1 MTGSVETELLLLAAG
16 TIRLSV
22 PLLLAALAGI
32 FAERSGVADLGLE
45 GKMLAGAFA
54 AAAVA
59 AETGHAVP
67 GLVAA
72 MAAGIALSLV
82 HFYATVAK
90 PGDQVVSGMAIN
102 LIAAGLVPTAAYA
115 LFDLGGQTPPLS
127 GDARLTG
134 VTLPLADGNATGI
147 VARAYAT
154 VASGH
159 SVLAYTALLLVP
171 LSTAVI
177 YRTGWGLRLRAAG
190 ENPEALAAA
199 GRNVVRLR
207 LEALIVNG
215 ALCGLAGAYLSLAA
229 NAGYTRNM
237 TAGKGYLAIAAL
249 ILGGWKPWP
258 TLGACL
264 IFAAADA
271 VQGRL
276 QGAHLP
282 FLGTIPAVWVS
293 ALPYV
298 ATVVVLAFTGRG
310 VAMPRALGLPF
321 ARSGRS
327 AR

>member
-1 MTGSVETELLLLAAG
+1 MSGTAETELFILLAS

-32 FAERSGVADLGLE
+32 FAERSGVADIGLE

-54 AAAVA
+54 AGALAAVS
-59 AETGHAVP
+59 GHAAV
-67 GLVAA
+67 GLLGGVLAGMFLSWVHYQASVAR
-72 MAAGIALSLV
+72 
-82 HFYATVAK
+82 T
-90 PGDQVVSGMAIN
+90 GDQMVSGMAIN

-115 LFDLGGQTPPLS
+115 LFDLGGLTPPLS
-127 GDARLTG
+127 GEARLSG
-134 VTLPLADGNATGI
+134 LALPFAQEVPGFIGRTYSN
-147 VARAYAT
+147 V
-154 VASGH
+154 VSGY
-159 SVLAYTALLLVP
+159 SALAYFGLLLVP
-171 LSTAVI
+171 AATMIL

-199 GRNVVRLR
+199 GRRVLKIRF
-207 LEALIVNG
+207 EALILNG

-229 NAGYTRNM
+229 NAGYTRDM

-249 ILGGWKPWP
+249 ILGHWKPWP
-258 TLGACL
+258 TFGACL
-264 IFAAADA
+264 LFALADA

-282 FLGTIPAVWVS
+282 LLGTIPAVWIS

-298 ATVVVLAFTGRG
+298 ASVAVLAVTGRG
-310 VAMPRALGLPF
+310 AAMPRALGLPYPG
-321 ARSGRS
+321 SGGS